1 MHYNL
6 PQDTTSLD
14 IAGIARNFSH
24 ALFSSAHRC
33 NGRNRF
39 PQSNQVYVKPTLPR
53 AWLCPQLVRFNL
65 TCTWLSDSNGSMA
78 AFLCFCSHFSFTL
91 VFYRHMLL
99 FTSIYLLNLLL
110 GWWIC
115 KRFART
121 RSRARGELHGC
132 YSVPNHLLRS
142 RYVCSCKQYWSTI
155 CCTYYKFF
163 SILLLYST
171 CSSICQ

>member
-24 ALFSSAHRC
+24 GLFSSAHR
-33 NGRNRF
+33 RDRF

-65 TCTWLSDSNGSMA
+65 TCTWLSNSDGSMA
-78 AFLCFCSHFSFTL
+78 AFPCFIN

-99 FTSIYLLNLLL
+99 FTFIYLLNLLS

-115 KRFART
+115 KRFACT
-121 RSRARGELHGC
+121 RSRAMSELYGC
-132 YSVPNHLLRS
+132 YSVPDHLLRS

-155 CCTYYKFF
+155 CCKYYKFFF

-171 CSSICQ
+171 CSSISQYLPVQNL